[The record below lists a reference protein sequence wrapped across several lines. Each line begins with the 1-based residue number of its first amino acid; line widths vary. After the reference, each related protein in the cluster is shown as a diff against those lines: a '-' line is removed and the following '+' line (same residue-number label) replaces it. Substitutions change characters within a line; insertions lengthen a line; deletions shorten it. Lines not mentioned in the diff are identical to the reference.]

1 MVVFPVYVR
10 DDANDVMSFP
20 SHEAMQAYLELID
33 VENDE
38 YQAWD
43 ANGYAL
49 DLLVGSPKSEWLK
62 LTRTDRKLSQSELT
76 KIESE
81 VRTTST

>member
-1 MVVFPVYVR
+1 
-10 DDANDVMSFP
+10 
-20 SHEAMQAYLELID
+20 MQAYLEPMD

-43 ANGYAL
+43 ANGHAL
-49 DLLVGSPKSEWLK
+49 EIIVGSPKSEWLK

-76 KIESE
+76 KLEGE
-81 VRTTST
+81 ARTRGT